1 MTVKIA
7 PSLLA
12 ADFSNLEADIARV
25 DQVADW
31 LHLDVMDGHF
41 VPNISFGIP
50 VIAAVSKITDLYL
63 DCHIMTTNP
72 DAYFPELAE
81 AGVDLVTVHIEA
93 VPNPERALE
102 RARANGLAFGLVMSP
117 GTPFEAVKPFAE
129 SCDLL
134 VVMSVEPGHGGQS
147 FMTEALPTVEAARE
161 WVESVG
167 GRADIEVDGGI
178 TEETAKLAVAA
189 GASVLVAGTSVFG
202 AGNPSEAVQAL
213 RRATE
218 TT

>member
-12 ADFSNLEADIARV
+12 ADFSKLETEISRIETV
-25 DQVADW
+25 VDW

-50 VIAAVSKITDLYL
+50 VIEAISRVSDLYL

-72 DAYFPELAE
+72 DAFFPELAG

-93 VPNPERALE
+93 VPNPGRAIE
-102 RARANGLAFGLVMSP
+102 RARANELAFGLVMSP
-117 GTPFEAVKPFAE
+117 GTPFDAVRPFAE
-129 SCDLL
+129 QCDVL

-147 FMTEALPTVEAARE
+147 FMPEALPKIEEARE

-178 TEETAKLAVAA
+178 TEETAKLAVSA
-189 GASVLVAGTSVFG
+189 GASVLVAGTSVFR
-202 AGNPSEAVQAL
+202 ASDPSAAVHAL

>member
-12 ADFSNLEADIARV
+12 ADFSQLEAEIARV
-25 DQVADW
+25 ESDVDW

-41 VPNISFGIP
+41 VPNLSFGIP
-50 VIAAVSKITDLYL
+50 VIRAVSEVTDLYL

-72 DAYFPELAE
+72 DAFFPELAE

-93 VPNPERALE
+93 VPNPERAIE
-102 RARANGLAFGLVMSP
+102 RAKANDLDFGLVMSP
-117 GTPFEAVKPFAE
+117 GTPFDAVRPFAE
-129 SCDLL
+129 SCDVL

-147 FMTEALPTVEAARE
+147 FMPAALPTIEAARE

-178 TEETAKLAVAA
+178 TEETAKQAVAA
-189 GASVLVAGTSVFG
+189 GASVLVAGTSVFR
-202 AGNPSEAVQAL
+202 ADDPPAAVHAL